1 MIPVQEPE
9 TVPGDREADYPV
21 TNGNNTDMII
31 LVIAFAIIF
40 AAASRYF

>member
-9 TVPGDREADYPV
+9 TVPGDREGDYPV
-21 TNGNNTDMII
+21 TNGNHTDMII
-31 LVIAFAIIF
+31 LIIVFAILF